1 MNTLTNGKIS
11 ITVKDHGAELCSIKS
26 NGREFL
32 WGAYPEYWK
41 RHSPVLFPIVGSV
54 WNGEYRSKGKV
65 FQMGQHGFARDMD
78 FTLLSVSETEV
89 WYELR
94 STEETLKKYPYE
106 FILRIGY
113 KLHDTTV
120 EVCWEVENP
129 SDEEMSFQIG
139 AHPAFYWPMLSN
151 EVISNGVE
159 AMDKALSENPERG
172 YFRLHI
178 CNEKKAYSLPEGRHF
193 VSSRVISEKG
203 CVSDISDSWYEVVEG
218 LMPIPATLFDGDAL
232 ILQNSQVD
240 SVTILDEEQNPY
252 LTLSFDS
259 PLVGLW
265 SPPKKNAPFVCVEPW
280 YGRTDTV
287 RYKGSF
293 EEKPFMNRLE
303 PHATFKAKYEITIHV

>member
-1 MNTLTNGKIS
+1 MNILTNGKIS
-11 ITVKDHGAELCSIKS
+11 ISVHDHGAELCSIKF
-26 NGREFL
+26 NGREYL

-54 WNGEYRSKGKV
+54 WNGEYCSKGNV
-65 FQMGQHGFARDMD
+65 FQMGQHGIARDMD

-94 STEETLKKYPYE
+94 STEETLQKYPYE

-113 KLHDTTV
+113 ILRDTTV

-129 SDEEMSFQIG
+129 SDEELAFQIG

-151 EVISNGVE
+151 KVISNGVE
-159 AMDKALSENPERG
+159 AMDKALSENTDRG

-178 CNEKKAYSLPEGRHF
+178 CKEQTADFLPEDKHF
-193 VSSRVISEKG
+193 VFSQVIKEKG
-203 CVSDISDSWYEVVEG
+203 CVSDVEDACYEVVDG
-218 LMPIPATLFDGDAL
+218 LIPISTDLFDDDAL
-232 ILQNSQVD
+232 ILPDGQVN
-240 SVTILDEEQNPY
+240 SVTILDEAKNPY

-265 SPPKKNAPFVCVEPW
+265 SPPKKNAPFVCIEPW
-280 YGRTDTV
+280 YGRTDTINFT
-287 RYKGSF
+287 GSF
-293 EEKPFMNRLE
+293 EDKPFMNHLA
-303 PHATFKAKYEITIHV
+303 PHATFKAKYDITLH